1 MARKPTPNVRFAAAV
16 LMAMIAAVVIAGTAT
31 AGESDALLAGSA
43 AAAGKA
49 PPARQIDGL
58 DSQALKRRYLDCE
71 RAASDGTLD
80 RASVMSCSVV
90 YEELKQRVFGGSFE
104 ALHAWWR
111 HTPDR
116 VAR

>member
-31 AGESDALLAGSA
+31 AGESDALSGST

-49 PPARQIDGL
+49 PPAQQIDGL
-58 DSQALKRRYLDCE
+58 DSQALKRRYLDCD
-71 RAASDGTLD
+71 RGASDGTLD

-111 HTPDR
+111 QTPDR